1 MVIVSDTTPIITLLK
16 INQLELLRDLF
27 GVIYIPDDV
36 YNELIIDDRFE
47 NEVKKIKESNYIIVK
62 HINKDSVENIMK
74 ETTLD
79 RGESA
84 AICLYETQTE
94 AAVLLIDEKKGRK
107 IARKRNIK
115 IIGTVGLLALSY
127 KKGIKTKTEII
138 NIVNIIKEKRKC
150 YSSEIL
156 EDLLSII

>member
-74 ETTLD
+74 ETTL
-79 RGESA
+79 
-84 AICLYETQTE
+84 
-94 AAVLLIDEKKGRK
+94 V
-107 IARKRNIK
+107 
-115 IIGTVGLLALSY
+115 
-127 KKGIKTKTEII
+127 
-138 NIVNIIKEKRKC
+138 
-150 YSSEIL
+150 
-156 EDLLSII
+156 